1 MKNESNKPGMA
12 VRILCGVLIGAL
24 LLGTVVLLVSVLV

>member
-12 VRILCGVLIGAL
+12 VRILCGVLVGSL
-24 LLGTVVLLVSVLV
+24 LLSAVVLLISLLS